1 MNFFLPV
8 DMAGSERLGV
18 CSSQS
23 QQPSSR
29 SWPQLTSEDERT
41 PEDNGCN
48 EDQNVQQSYRR
59 MTSRSRSARY
69 YHSGNSPF
77 CNVPG
82 VSKIVKFA
90 LVFHGQI
97 FGQIAR
103 KYDFFAKDN
112 RIQHKF
118 DKKQLYE
125 CFFSEGIQVKRKTS
139 FI

>member
-8 DMAGSERLGV
+8 DMAGSESVGV

-41 PEDNGCN
+41 PEDNGSN

-59 MTSRSRSARY
+59 MTSRSARY
-69 YHSGNSPF
+69 YYSGNSPF

-90 LVFHGQI
+90 LVFHDQI
-97 FGQIAR
+97 FFGQIAV
-103 KYDFFAKDN
+103 KYELEKVTTKHEKYHL
-112 RIQHKF
+112 RHKNN
-118 DKKQLYE
+118 
-125 CFFSEGIQVKRKTS
+125 
-139 FI
+139 